1 MSQSDLFGAD
11 GPTGL
16 EPAGSDAPLAARM
29 RPRSFDEFAGQRHLV
44 APDAAFRKI
53 VEADQAGSFILW
65 GPPGVGKTTLA
76 EIVART
82 SKARFVRMSATSAGV
97 ADLRKVVEEAR
108 RFKAL
113 RGERTMLFI
122 DEIHRFNKSQQDAI
136 LPHAEDG
143 TVTLVGATTENPS
156 FEVNAALLS
165 RCRVYTL
172 KALEDHDIANVISR
186 ALADSD
192 RGLAGRCGPL
202 SPEAA
207 DLLVNWANG
216 DARAA
221 LGILEL
227 CAAAAGPGVEITKEH
242 VEGAAQRRAL
252 LYDKEGEQHFDL
264 ISALHKS
271 VRGSDP
277 DATLYWLARM
287 LESGEDPLYLA
298 RRLIRM
304 ATEDIGLAEPQ
315 ALAMAMATQQAV
327 HFLGMPEGEL
337 ALAQCAVFLAC
348 APKSNR
354 VYEAYRRAKEAVHET
369 RNDPVPLHLRNAP
382 TGLMKK
388 LGYGKE
394 YRYAHDY
401 DEGVVEQQNLP
412 DSLQGSRYYEP
423 TDRGYEARI
432 GERLAKWRRILV
444 DRDAEPGK

>member
-1 MSQSDLFGAD
+1 
-11 GPTGL
+11 
-16 EPAGSDAPLAARM
+16 M

-315 ALAMAMATQQAV
+315 ALAMAMAAQQAV

-444 DRDAEPGK
+444 DRDTEPGK